1 MRTLV
6 VLGAL
11 ALAITLDGCGGK
23 GGHPGYLMDATTND
37 MSAPHISGV
46 SEVAAHP
53 LPSGAQKA
61 SDERPFGAQGEMPAF
76 YDDESFTINSKELGS
91 SEVLLAHNENHNII
105 YATNDLDDEQDFF
118 PVLDAIQ
125 GDGFNPL
132 WLQVLIHFNPGFTPR
147 QLTSDVE
154 VLAAAA
160 GDHPEITLEQTDEVY
175 RCSVVGS
182 K

>member
-1 MRTLV
+1 MRPNLY
-6 VLGAL
+6 VLGVTLL
-11 ALAITLDGCGGK
+11 ALTFGGCKGGK
-23 GGHPGYLMDATTND
+23 YSTGLGVDDDTATPQDGYISMAPKSANGG
-37 MSAPHISGV
+37 
-46 SEVAAHP
+46 AA
-53 LPSGAQKA
+53 SQ
-61 SDERPFGAQGEMPAF
+61 MPAF
-76 YDDESFTINSKELGS
+76 YDDQLFVINSIEINP
-91 SEVLLAHNENHNII
+91 SEVVLAHNSSVNTI

-132 WLQVLIHFNPGFTPR
+132 WHQVLIAFNPGFTPR

-160 GDHPEITLEQTDEVY
+160 GDHPEITLNPTDEVY
-175 RCSVVGS
+175 RCSVVGR